1 MCAVDIVYC
10 ACVYT
15 HCGWLLI
22 CIQAHMTARYIY
34 IASFYSEWQSIQF
47 DYVYNIYLY
56 VHCTLSR
63 CRFKERHRAEQR
75 WLLPN
80 DAHSCAFEEC
90 THILIPQAPLPAK
103 PRDDRRAHV
112 LVRGKRSILGSLLQ
126 QKRQNPLM
134 YTKS

>member
-10 ACVYT
+10 VYVYT
-15 HCGWLLI
+15 YCYWLLI
-22 CIQAHMTARYIY
+22 CIQARMTARYMY
-34 IASFYSEWQSIQF
+34 IAYFKSEWQSIQF
-47 DYVYNIYLY
+47 DYVYNYNIY

-90 THILIPQAPLPAK
+90 THILIPHAPLPAK

-112 LVRGKRSILGSLLQ
+112 LVRGKRFILGSLLQ
-126 QKRQNPLM
+126 QKRQKPLM
-134 YTKS
+134 YTKT